1 MDGGKDPALEPATN
15 GYIAFENGV
24 KGFFIG
30 GSKKTPTNIK
40 MEVEIV
46 GDSGRLVIDNAGDVS
61 GRRCAL
67 RRVKSAKMPEPSVRA
82 GPRRER
88 RVDGD
93 VSRVR
98 LALEAD
104 ADGRRRV
111 APRPGGRDGG
121 AD

>member
-1 MDGGKDPALEPATN
+1 MQYGQRGMDGGKDPALEPATN

-61 GRRCAL
+61 GRHHCAL
-67 RRVKSAKMPEPSVRA
+67 RHVRT
-82 GPRRER
+82 
-88 RVDGD
+88 
-93 VSRVR
+93 S
-98 LALEAD
+98 LD
-104 ADGRRRV
+104 A
-111 APRPGGRDGG
+111 
-121 AD
+121 